1 MQMSIAL
8 LTLVLAAPT
17 YVVGAATGQKSGSAS
32 NAAVQKVIQMLQDM
46 QATAKKE
53 KHEEEVKFADFET
66 FCTHEIA
73 DLKES
78 IATAAEQIELLTSE
92 IGKLTSDV
100 AALGEEIAKL
110 QSDVASFEADV
121 KAQTAQREKEY
132 ADFVAESTDYG
143 ESIDAIDR
151 ALVVLTKNAA
161 DKKQAAAS
169 LLQVSEL
176 TMLPERVKAMVSA
189 FMAIMDSDEDG
200 QAPTPPEAN
209 AYENQSGGIVDMLKN
224 LQDDFRKKAKECE
237 KAEMNAKHAYDMIIQ
252 DLTDSISR
260 ANSDIEEKT
269 AEKEKKNEKI
279 AEDKSMLAS
288 TITDKDQ
295 DTKTLSDLEAEC
307 SQKAESF
314 KEKQQLRAEEIEA
327 IGKAIEI
334 LQSGAVSGAAEKHL
348 DFIQQVSSLIQVAH
362 KGKGSSAMEHVNH
375 QIRDFLAGEAN
386 RLHSRRLGL
395 LAEKLAAD
403 PFAKVKKLIDDM
415 ITRLL
420 EEANAEAEQKGF
432 CDKELGTNK
441 ITRDKLTSEIDE
453 LDAAIEEGKAFILKL
468 TEDIATLTKEI
479 AELDA
484 AVEEATA
491 LREEE
496 KAKNALT
503 IKEAKEAQDA
513 VQAATAVLKEF
524 YAKAAQATALVQTAA
539 EHPSGIFLSRHIKI
553 GSDDWQALANP
564 NFKGTVDKGHKE
576 GMQTFGETYKGQQDE
591 AGGVLAMLEVIM
603 SDFANVES
611 ETMANEAQSQKAY
624 EDFMTDSKKTKAVKS
639 KNIEMFTADKVAA
652 ESKLQTDTKDI
663 KATQDELLAADRYFE
678 KLKPQCIDA
687 GVSYE
692 ERVAAREAEI
702 ESLKQALEILS
713 STGPTTSE

>member
-1 MQMSIAL
+1 MQI
-8 LTLVLAAPT
+8 LTLVLLLVAPT
-17 YVVGAATGQKSGSAS
+17 SALVTQQGVAS

-53 KHEEEVKFADFET
+53 KHEEEVKYADFET
-66 FCTHEIA
+66 FCTQEIA
-73 DLKES
+73 DLKED
-78 IATAAEQIELLTSE
+78 IKKAEEEIELLTSE
-92 IGKLTSDV
+92 IEKLTSDV
-100 AALGEEIAKL
+100 SVLGEEIAKL
-110 QSDVASFEADV
+110 GSDVASFEADV
-121 KAQTAQREKEY
+121 KAQTAQREKEH
-132 ADFVAESTDYG
+132 ADYVAESTDYA
-143 ESIDAIDR
+143 ESIDALDR
-151 ALVVLTKNAA
+151 AITVLTRNAA
-161 DKKQAAAS
+161 DKKQASAS
-169 LLQVSEL
+169 LLQVSAL
-176 TMLPERVKAMVSA
+176 TTLPENVKAMVQE
-189 FMAIMDSDEDG
+189 FMATMDSDEDG

-224 LQDDFRKKAKECE
+224 LQDDFRKKAKETD
-237 KAEMNAKHAYDMIIQ
+237 KIEMNSKHAFDMVIQ

-269 AEKEKKNEKI
+269 AEKEKKKEKI
-279 AEDKSMLAS
+279 AEDKSLLAA
-288 TITDKDQ
+288 TLADKAEDS
-295 DTKTLSDLEAEC
+295 KTLSDLEAEC
-307 SQKAESF
+307 SQKGESF

-348 DFIQQVSSLIQVAH
+348 SLIQKASSLLQVAS
-362 KGKGSSAMEHVNH
+362 KGANALDGVRHHV
-375 QIRDFLAGEAN
+375 QDFLAHEAS
-386 RLHSRRLGL
+386 RLHSQRLSL

-432 CDKELGTNK
+432 CDKELGMNK
-441 ITRDKLTSEIDE
+441 VTRDKLSSEIDE
-453 LDAAIEEGKAFILKL
+453 LDAAIEEGKAFILKM
-468 TEDIATLTKEI
+468 TEDIATLTKEV

-484 AVEEATA
+484 AMEEATK
-491 LREEE
+491 LRDEE

-503 IKEAKEAQDA
+503 IEEAKAAQDA
-513 VQAATAVLKEF
+513 VAAATAVLKEF
-524 YAKAAQATALVQTAA
+524 YEKAAQATALLQTKQT
-539 EHPSGIFLSRHIKI
+539 SGQPASLLSRHIKI

-611 ETMANEAQSQKAY
+611 ETMANEAQAQAAY
-624 EDFMTDSKKTKAVKS
+624 DAFMIDSKKTKAIKS

-678 KLKPQCIDA
+678 KLKPQCMDA

-692 ERVAAREAEI
+692 DRVKAREAEI
-702 ESLKQALEILS
+702 ESLKQALQILS
-713 STGPTTSE
+713 S